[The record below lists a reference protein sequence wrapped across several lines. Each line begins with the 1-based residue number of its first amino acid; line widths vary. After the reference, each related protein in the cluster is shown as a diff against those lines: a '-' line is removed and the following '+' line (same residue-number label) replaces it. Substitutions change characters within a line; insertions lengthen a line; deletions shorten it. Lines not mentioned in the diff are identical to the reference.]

1 MNHRPFEDWLLENQ
15 PLTPAQKQELNNHLK
30 TCTSCTAL
38 TEVDLALKST
48 SLVAPRAGFTDRF
61 QTRLTLERKKHH
73 TRQLWGLGLFGLII
87 LLAAVVVIF
96 EFYTTWED
104 SPVQI
109 LLSGMSWLVT
119 MFSSIRTYGS
129 IGFIL
134 LKVFA
139 RIIPLSLWL
148 VAAGGGFLVIFVW
161 TTSLWKLAYA
171 SKPRR
176 LA

>member
-15 PLTPAQKQELNNHLK
+15 SLTPAQKQELKNHLK
-30 TCTSCTAL
+30 TCASCTAL

-48 SLVAPRAGFTDRF
+48 SQVAPRSGFTERF
-61 QTRLTLERKKHH
+61 QLRLAAERKKHR
-73 TRQLWGLGLFGLII
+73 TRQLWGLGLLGLVI
-87 LLAAVVVIF
+87 LLSAGVVIF
-96 EFYTTWED
+96 EFYTTWEN

-109 LLSGMSWLVT
+109 LLAGMSWLVT
-119 MFSSIRTYGS
+119 MFSSVRTYGS

-134 LKVFA
+134 LKVIA

-161 TTSLWKLAYA
+161 ATSLWKLSYA
-171 SKPRR
+171 ANTRR

>member
-1 MNHRPFEDWLLENQ
+1 MNHRPFEDWLLDNQ
-15 PLTPAQKQELNNHLK
+15 PLTPAQKQELKNHLK
-30 TCTSCTAL
+30 TCASCTAL

-48 SLVAPRAGFTDRF
+48 SRVAPRAGFTERF
-61 QTRLTLERKKHH
+61 QLRLVAERKKHH
-73 TRQLWGLGLFGLII
+73 TRQLWGFGLLGLII
-87 LLAAVVVIF
+87 LLSAGVVIF

-109 LLSGMSWLVT
+109 LLAGMSWLVT
-119 MFSSIRTYGS
+119 MFSSVRTYGS

-134 LKVFA
+134 LKVIA

-148 VAAGGGFLVIFVW
+148 VAAGGGFMVIFVW
-161 TTSLWKLAYA
+161 ATSLWKLSYA
-171 SKPRR
+171 SNARR